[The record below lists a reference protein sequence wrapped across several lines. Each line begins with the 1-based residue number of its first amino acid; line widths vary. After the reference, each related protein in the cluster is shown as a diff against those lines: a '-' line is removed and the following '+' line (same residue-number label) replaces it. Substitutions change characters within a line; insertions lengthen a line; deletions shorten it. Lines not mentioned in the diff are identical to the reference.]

1 MKAKYATVLAASAIA
16 LGGFAGLAAPASAA
30 PSSEVSAQAS
40 CTAQHITGAKG
51 HRGANVRCTGLG
63 NFFTGFVDCKRTDN
77 GFVYRHFG
85 NRAANGGVSTVWCD
99 YNAVVIAHGG
109 IQS

>member
-16 LGGFAGLAAPASAA
+16 IGGFAGLAAPASAA
-30 PSSEVSAQAS
+30 PSGEVSVQAS
-40 CTAQHITGAKG
+40 CSAQPINDGKG
-51 HRGANVRCTGLG
+51 HLGANVRCTGLG
-63 NFFTGFVDCKRTDN
+63 NFFTGFIDCRRTDN

-85 NRAANGGVSTVWCD
+85 TRAANDGVSTVWCD
-99 YNAVVIAHGG
+99 YTAVVVGHGG

>member
-16 LGGFAGLAAPASAA
+16 IGGFAGLAAPASAA
-30 PSSEVSAQAS
+30 PSGEVSVQANCSAQLV
-40 CTAQHITGAKG
+40 TGGEG
-51 HRGANVRCTGLG
+51 HRGAKVRCNGLG
-63 NFFTGFVDCKRTDN
+63 YFTGFVECKRTDS

-85 NRAANGGVSTVWCD
+85 DRVPDGGVSTVWCAL
-99 YNAVVIAHGG
+99 NAVVIGSGG